1 MVLDEPVTDRYQ
13 IAIPTGTTLRLPSQT
28 DARGQSERQVER
40 NTAMAY
46 QSVQTIDDL
55 LADSLIQKIMLADHV
70 EPQALKLLLDGT
82 ARHLAASRRAASVQV
97 GQDLG
102 RRGPF
107 RQPPLL
113 TRPTPRAAGG
123 ECGAS
128 LCG

>member
-13 IAIPTGTTLRLPSQT
+13 RAIPTGTIPRLVSQT
-28 DARGQSERQVER
+28 AAVNKPDALVES

-46 QSVQTIDDL
+46 RAQTIDDL
-55 LADSLIQKIMLADHV
+55 LADSLIQKVMRADHV
-70 EPQALKLLLDGT
+70 EPQALKTLLDGT
-82 ARHLAASRRAASVQV
+82 ARRIAESRRAATVQV

-102 RRGPF
+102 RRGWF
-107 RQPPLL
+107 RGPLL
-113 TRPTPRAAGG
+113 LARPAARTTGG